1 MFILKNGEKIEYET
15 LEELL
20 NYKDDKYFAHDVFFN
35 EFPIDK
41 NDLSKLYMLFA
52 RGGYFEEGYGFEESI
67 ARVFKNSILKDFTL
81 YIFNYEY
88 IKYVKKDDK
97 FYFQDDICTYPDIT
111 YQGVLPRIKNK
122 YERIMKSIEMIKPLL
137 EFVKDYD
144 LIQCTFDKEVVKK
157 FKKKFG
163 RKNYHLD

>member
-20 NYKDDKYFAHDVFFN
+20 NYKDDKYFAYDVFFN

-67 ARVFKNSILKDFTL
+67 TRVFENAILENFDS
-81 YIFNYEY
+81 YIFNYVH
-88 IKYVKKDDK
+88 IKYVKKDNK
-97 FYFQDDICTYPDIT
+97 FYFQNYISTYPDIT

-122 YERIMKSIEMIKPLL
+122 YECIMKSIEMIKPLL